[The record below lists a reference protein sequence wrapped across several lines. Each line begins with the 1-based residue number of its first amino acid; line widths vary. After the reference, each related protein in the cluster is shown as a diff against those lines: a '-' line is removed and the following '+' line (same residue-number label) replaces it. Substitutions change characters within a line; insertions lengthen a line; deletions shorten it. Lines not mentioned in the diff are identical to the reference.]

1 MAENET
7 AAAIGAAELEAVIRD
22 GVPLIGS
29 FGITV
34 LSVEPGLVR
43 MRMPYQEVM
52 ERPGGTITGPALFGL
67 ADVCLFGAVLS
78 LIGRV
83 ELAVTTSMT
92 INFLRKPLPGP
103 VVAEARILKL
113 GKRLAYGDILVFSEG
128 DEDPV
133 AHVTGTYSIPP
144 TR

>member
-1 MAENET
+1 MDVEK
-7 AAAIGAAELEAVIRD
+7 AAIGAAELEAVIQE

-29 FGITV
+29 FGVTV
-34 LSVEPGLVR
+34 LSVEPGRTVL
-43 MRMPYQEVM
+43 RMPYREGL

-67 ADVCLFGAVLS
+67 ADVALFGAVLS

-92 INFLRKPLPGP
+92 INFLRKPRPGP
-103 VVAEARILKL
+103 VVAEARVLKL
-113 GKRLAYGDILVFSEG
+113 GKRLAYGDILVYAEG
-128 DEDPV
+128 EDDPV

-144 TR
+144 NR